1 MSATLVGS
9 HVQYGTHYNWGVG
22 PQLRRVPGGRAG
34 RGCGG
39 CRCGRRRSAGAGH
52 HRARTA
58 HGAAQQPAGAVR
70 HASLPPTYITTT
82 FFKETTRLP
91 IYIQCDA
98 NTHRTHTK
106 NTQTRNNDMVITQC
120 CPMWDLN
127 PQHLS

>member
-9 HVQYGTHYNWGVG
+9 HVQYGSQYNWGVG

-58 HGAAQQPAGAVR
+58 HGTAQQPAGAVR

-82 FFKETTRLP
+82 FFKETTLAYP
-91 IYIQCDA
+91 Y
-98 NTHRTHTK
+98 TSSVTRTHIER
-106 NTQTRNNDMVITQC
+106 TRRTPRLGTTI
-120 CPMWDLN
+120 W
-127 PQHLS
+127 LSLSVVPCGT